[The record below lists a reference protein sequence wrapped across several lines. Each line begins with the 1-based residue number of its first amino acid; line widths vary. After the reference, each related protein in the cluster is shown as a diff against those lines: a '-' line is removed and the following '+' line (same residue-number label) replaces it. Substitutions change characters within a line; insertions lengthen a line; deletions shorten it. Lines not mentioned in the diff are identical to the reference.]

1 MAKDD
6 EDFKPAPVAHTI
18 GEDLARLSVEELEH
32 RISALKTEINPRK
45 IQSHYKW
52 ADSGFRENF
61 DRTCKFSV

>member
-32 RISALKTEINPRK
+32 RISALKTEITRLEQAITAKNASRLAANQFFK
-45 IQSHYKW
+45 
-52 ADSGFRENF
+52 R
-61 DRTCKFSV
+61 

>member
-32 RISALKTEINPRK
+32 RISALKTEITRLEQAITAKNASRLA
-45 IQSHYKW
+45 
-52 ADSGFRENF
+52 ADQFFKR
-61 DRTCKFSV
+61 

>member
-32 RISALKTEINPRK
+32 RISALKTEITRLEQAITTKNASRLA
-45 IQSHYKW
+45 
-52 ADSGFRENF
+52 ADQFFKR
-61 DRTCKFSV
+61 